1 MRELLAAAGGDAER
15 LDRFL
20 TAAGGNA
27 ERVRNLLAAVGGDAG
42 RLDGLLRAAGGSADR
57 LERLL
62 AASGDNA
69 ARLEGLLGQTGGDGV
84 QLDELFRVT
93 NGNGWTVSARA
104 GPGPIDN
111 ALRHFADHGAEFG
124 ARDPLDYVRQAQD
137 FLRNPPGSALSRVR
151 PNGDVVRF
159 DPTTDT
165 FGVMDANG
173 APRTMFKPDP
183 AVHGYP
189 TNLDYFN
196 AQ

>member
-1 MRELLAAAGGDAER
+1 
-15 LDRFL
+15 
-20 TAAGGNA
+20 
-27 ERVRNLLAAVGGDAG
+27 AG
-42 RLDGLLRAAGGSADR
+42 RPDGLLRGAGGSADG

-137 FLRNPPGSALSRVR
+137 FLRNLPGNALTKVR

-173 APRTMFKPDP
+173 APTGGSKSSCATCRRRSVRATTSRARGPSPAGGPDFCSWRPPSASSQTCRARSLPLRT
-183 AVHGYP
+183 G
-189 TNLDYFN
+189 
-196 AQ
+196 